1 MNRNV
6 FTIAAVFV
14 AFTGGLVMSRVNDRE
29 APVGDDFTVTTTDLP
44 DATQARQ
51 PAAAPGGLPDLSSVA
66 ERAIQASVNISSTQ
80 AVPVDP
86 FYQMFYG
93 RDAMRSET
101 SLGSGVFVSSD
112 SAPNDSYV
120 VTNSH
125 VVGSSRAD
133 IKVTLA
139 DNREL
144 PARVVGIDPI
154 SDLAVLKLDV
164 KSGVKLPWG
173 DSSRLRVAEWVIA
186 IGNPFQFNQTV
197 TVGVVSAQNRHDQLA
212 SYTDFIQ
219 HDAAINPGNS
229 GGALVNSRGE
239 LVGIN
244 TMIAG
249 DTGGYQGL
257 SFAIPANIARRILDT
272 LIKDG
277 EIVRGSIGNLSFRTI
292 SADQARNARL
302 GNQGGVFIDQM
313 MRTDPAYLN
322 GRGILPR
329 DIIVS
334 FNGATV
340 TDQGQLQRMIL
351 DARIGS
357 TARVDVIRA
366 GERRT
371 FEIPVVKMTAPV
383 RR

>member
-1 MNRNV
+1 AVRNVTNSSNAARASSPGRFGSRAKWSQTASRRTSPKACSRFGFRRRQRRRRPSTSDSPDSSSRGVAQSMNRNV
-6 FTIAAVFV
+6 FTMAAVFV
-14 AFTGGLVMSRVNDRE
+14 AFTGGLVMSRVSDRE
-29 APVGDDFTVTTTDLP
+29 KPLDDDFTVTTTELP
-44 DATQARQ
+44 EAAQARQ
-51 PAAAPGGLPDLSSVA
+51 TTTALVPGGLPDLSSVA

-80 AVPVDP
+80 DVVVRDP

-93 RDAMRSET
+93 RNAVRSET

-112 SAPNDSYV
+112 GYV

-125 VVGSSRAD
+125 VVGSPRAD

-144 PARVVGIDPI
+144 PARVVGIDPV
-154 SDLAVLKLDV
+154 SDLAVLKLEV
-164 KSGVKLPWG
+164 KGGVTLPWG
-173 DSSRLRVAEWVIA
+173 DSSKLRVAEWVIA

-257 SFAIPANIARRILDT
+257 SFAIPANVARRILDT
-272 LIKDG
+272 LI
-277 EIVRGSIGNLSFRTI
+277 
-292 SADQARNARL
+292 
-302 GNQGGVFIDQM
+302 
-313 MRTDPAYLN
+313 
-322 GRGILPR
+322 
-329 DIIVS
+329 
-334 FNGATV
+334 
-340 TDQGQLQRMIL
+340 
-351 DARIGS
+351 
-357 TARVDVIRA
+357 
-366 GERRT
+366 
-371 FEIPVVKMTAPV
+371 
-383 RR
+383 

>member
-6 FTIAAVFV
+6 FTMAAVFV
-14 AFTGGLVMSRVNDRE
+14 AFTGGLVMSRVSDRE
-29 APVGDDFTVTTTDLP
+29 KPLDDDFTVTTTELP
-44 DATQARQ
+44 EAAQARQ
-51 PAAAPGGLPDLSSVA
+51 TTTALVPGGLPDLSSVA

-80 AVPVDP
+80 DVVVRDP

-93 RDAMRSET
+93 RNAVRSET

-112 SAPNDSYV
+112 GYV

-125 VVGSSRAD
+125 VVGSPRAD

-144 PARVVGIDPI
+144 PARVVGIDPV
-154 SDLAVLKLDV
+154 SDLAVLKLEV
-164 KSGVKLPWG
+164 KGGVTLPWG
-173 DSSRLRVAEWVIA
+173 DSSKLRVAEWVIA

-257 SFAIPANIARRILDT
+257 SFAIPANVARRILDT
-272 LIKDG
+272 LIKEG
-277 EIVRGSIGNLSFRTI
+277 EIVRGSIGNLSYRTI
-292 SADQARNARL
+292 TADQARNARL
-302 GNQGGVFIDQM
+302 ANQGGVFVDGM
-313 MRTDPAYLN
+313 NRDDPAYLN

-329 DIIVS
+329 DVIVS
-334 FNGATV
+334 FNGTTV
-340 TDQGQLQRMIL
+340 TDQAQLQRLIL

-357 TARVDVIRA
+357 TARIEVIRA

-371 FEIPVVKMTAPV
+371 FEIPVVKMTAV

>member
-1 MNRNV
+1 MNRTV
-6 FTIAAVFV
+6 LTLAAVFV
-14 AFTGGLVMSRVNDRE
+14 AFTGGMVMSRVSDRE
-29 APVGDDFTVTTTDLP
+29 PLRAMNGAGVSAVDLAQTRGPANSAAPL
-44 DATQARQ
+44 
-51 PAAAPGGLPDLSSVA
+51 AAALPDLSAVA

-80 AVPVDP
+80 DVVVRDP
-86 FYQMFYG
+86 FFQMFYG
-93 RDAMRSET
+93 RDAVRSET
-101 SLGSGVFVSSD
+101 SLGSGVFVS
-112 SAPNDSYV
+112 NDGYV

-133 IKVTLA
+133 IKVTLT

-144 PARVVGIDPI
+144 PARVVGIDPV

-164 KSGVKLPWG
+164 KGGTALPWG
-173 DSSRLRVAEWVIA
+173 DSSKLRVAEWVIA
-186 IGNPFQFNQTV
+186 VGNPFQFNQTV

-257 SFAIPANIARRILDT
+257 SFAIPANLTRQILDS
-272 LIKDG
+272 LIKNG
-277 EIVRGSIGNLSFRTI
+277 EVVRGSIGNLSLRTI
-292 SADQARNARL
+292 TADQARGARL
-302 GNQGGVFIDQM
+302 AAQGGVFVDGM
-313 MRTDPAYLN
+313 YRSDPAYLG
-322 GRGILPR
+322 GRGVLPR
-329 DIIVS
+329 DIIIS
-334 FNGATV
+334 FNGTAV
-340 TDQGQLQRMIL
+340 TDQNQLQRLIV
-351 DARIGS
+351 DAPIGS
-357 TARVDVIRA
+357 TAKVEVIRG

-371 FEIPVVKMTAPV
+371 FEIPVVKMTAAP